1 MKFRFIDAEKGN
13 FPIGF
18 MCEQLEVSRSGFYAS
33 RSREAS
39 SRAKDEAKLI
49 EEVKAVHAESR
60 GTYGG
65 PRVHEALKQRGR
77 ATSRKRVARVMR
89 EQGLVARCKAIS
101 AHHRL
106 EPRVPRRR
114 ECARSQLHRLRS

>member
-1 MKFRFIDAEKGN
+1 DAEKGN

-89 EQGLVARCKAIS
+89 EQGLVARCK
-101 AHHRL
+101 
-106 EPRVPRRR
+106 RRFR
-114 ECARSQLHRLRS
+114 RTTDSNHAFPVAENVLGRNFTA

>member
-1 MKFRFIDAEKGN
+1 GRAGEAEAPRGGESRSQDGARLPKKSGSLLRERDEVKFRFIDAEKGN
-13 FPIGF
+13 FPISF
-18 MCEQLEVSRSGFYAS
+18 MCEQLGVSRSGFYAS

-77 ATSRKRVARVMR
+77 ATSRKRVAR
-89 EQGLVARCKAIS
+89 
-101 AHHRL
+101 
-106 EPRVPRRR
+106 
-114 ECARSQLHRLRS
+114 